1 MKEKIQS
8 ALLKLEPELK
18 RVAKLIEDAENK
30 CIYGD
35 APQEHYLRSMN
46 NKIGDKLDNV
56 RRLLRQVNAPVI
68 EEGTLRKNASGRY
81 ELPSGDYF
89 TSGSSIEYLR
99 TYSDGGSLWIYSRV
113 EHNGEDYYI
122 VSSPDLPMA
131 GLRVR
136 VKKLP
141 MWD

>member
-1 MKEKIQS
+1 MKEKIKM
-8 ALLKLEPELK
+8 ALIKLEPELK
-18 RVAKLIEDAENK
+18 RLAKLIEDAENEGV
-30 CIYGD
+30 YGD
-35 APQEHYLRSMN
+35 TPQEHYLRSMN
-46 NKIGDKLDNV
+46 NKIGSKLDDA

-89 TSGSSIEYLR
+89 TSGSSIEFLHS
-99 TYSDGGSLWIYSRV
+99 YSDGDQIWVYSSV

-122 VSSPDLPMA
+122 TNIPDTPMA

-136 VKKLP
+136 VKQLP
-141 MWD
+141 LWD